1 MRRLG
6 NAGLACLGLFLASCA
21 VKRAQVG
28 LRTLLIAGILVALR
42 CWPFSASPM
51 STVGHPFETP
61 GVQEP
66 EEMQV
71 EPFPT
76 NNT

>member
-28 LRTLLIAGILVALR
+28 LRTLLIVGILVAFKVL
-42 CWPFSASPM
+42 A
-51 STVGHPFETP
+51 
-61 GVQEP
+61 VQCLADEHRRAP
-66 EEMQV
+66 I
-71 EPFPT
+71 
-76 NNT
+76 